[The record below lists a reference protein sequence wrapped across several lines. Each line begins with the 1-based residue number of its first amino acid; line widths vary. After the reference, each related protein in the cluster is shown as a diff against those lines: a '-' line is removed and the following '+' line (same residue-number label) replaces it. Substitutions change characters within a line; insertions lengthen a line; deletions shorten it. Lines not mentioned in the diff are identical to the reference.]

1 MCITD
6 DNATANTTGSANQPS
21 NTPCI
26 RLWTVF
32 LLFIYLFIII
42 NNLFIHLLFVSLF
55 VFMFCLGRATRLVTC
70 VHRQLFLLA
79 LCIFWKF
86 VLLFIY
92 LTAPPPPRLGFG
104 V

>member
-6 DNATANTTGSANQPS
+6 DNATVNTTGSANQPS

-26 RLWTVF
+26 MLWTVF
-32 LLFIYLFIII
+32 LLFVYLFIYLFIIII

-70 VHRQLFLLA
+70 VHRLLFLLA
-79 LCIFWKF
+79 LCIF
-86 VLLFIY
+86 
-92 LTAPPPPRLGFG
+92 
-104 V
+104 